1 MAAPTRLPRRR
12 PAGHGPTPGRRR
24 GDPLPSG
31 RPARSRLALLAAT
44 LATLLPGLTTTT
56 ADAARLDYTLGVSA
70 LHSDNIGA
78 SQADAGS
85 DTVIAPSLRFDI
97 AQEGR
102 AARLDATGSLQYLDY
117 LDDSF
122 DDGFRGSLAGRGVW
136 SLLPERLDLVAED
149 YLSRQAI
156 DTLAGFSPGNEQQTN
171 VFIAGPSLYGRLG
184 PTTRAQLDLRYTD
197 ARAED
202 SDTFDS
208 QRLGAAVR
216 VVRQVTATRRMGLN
230 LESTRVDF
238 DTGPDSD
245 DYRRDDGFVRLES
258 ELRRL
263 ELSLDV
269 GYTRLRFDG
278 ARDDA
283 SAPLLRG
290 RAQWQAGRRGT
301 VDAVVGYQFADAAQ
315 ELVLQ
320 RGGIEGPL
328 TAIVGNPQV
337 PVTAEVF
344 RQRRAELGYRHAGER
359 LGVELRPYYQRIAYL
374 DAQALAQDQDS
385 RGGLLALSWRLR
397 EATTLDLQVAHDR
410 RDYDALDR
418 RDRDST
424 ARVGLAHAFTR
435 HWTGRVD
442 LLRRERGSS
451 VPGQDF
457 DENAISVSLL
467 YRR

>member
-1 MAAPTRLPRRR
+1 MALMQ
-12 PAGHGPTPGRRR
+12 
-24 GDPLPSG
+24 
-31 RPARSRLALLAAT
+31 PARSRLALLGAA
-44 LATLLPGLTTTT
+44 LATLLPGLATPT
-56 ADAARLDYTLGVSA
+56 ADAARLDYTLGISA

-78 SQADAGS
+78 SASAAGS
-85 DTVIAPSLRFDI
+85 DTVLAPSLRFDVS
-97 AQEGR
+97 QEGS
-102 AARLDATGSLQYLDY
+102 AARLDATGTLQYLDY

-122 DDGFRGSLAGRGVW
+122 DDGVRGALAGRGVW
-136 SLLPERLDLVAED
+136 SVLPGRLDLVAED

-156 DTLAGFSPGNEQQTN
+156 DSLAGFSPGNEQQTN

-216 VVRQVTATRRMGLN
+216 LVRQVTATWRVGLN

-263 ELSLDV
+263 ALSLDV
-269 GYTRLRFDG
+269 GYSRLRFDG
-278 ARDDA
+278 DRDAA

-290 RAQWQAGRRGT
+290 RAQWPAGSRGT
-301 VDAVVGYQFADAAQ
+301 FDAAIGYQFADAAQ
-315 ELVLQ
+315 ELALQ
-320 RGGIEGPL
+320 RADIDGPV

-344 RQRRAELGYRHAGER
+344 RQRRAELGYVYAGER
-359 LGVELRPYYQRIAYL
+359 FGAQLRPYYQRIAYV
-374 DAQALAQDQDS
+374 DAQALAQDQDT
-385 RGGLLALSWRLR
+385 RGGLLELRWRLR
-397 EATTLDLQVAHDR
+397 EATTIDLQVAHDR
-410 RDYDALDR
+410 RNYDALDR

-435 HWTGRVD
+435 QWTGRVD